1 MYIDK
6 LDNIVIECKKACHRT
21 IKIKQVA
28 VNSRKYIDF
37 EVKYNDK
44 NSKFEVGGHMRTSK
58 YKNIFAN

>member
-37 EVKYNDK
+37 EVNNNDK
-44 NSKFEVGGHMRTSK
+44 NSKFEVGGHVRTSK